1 MASKTE
7 HAHVPIL
14 IVGGGPVGS
23 LLALSLS
30 HFNQPCTL
38 VEASLTTTPWPKME
52 QINGRTMEVL
62 RTLGL
67 AEKLRNTKGVPKS
80 DAPWTVLHYTGLG
93 DPEPEF
99 SRVVGLNNS
108 RCIQMPSYFLRTL
121 ISRLPTSELLINNRT
136 MVQGPQ
142 NTTKDVS
149 SMSSR
154 RF

>member
-1 MASKTE
+1 MTSQIK
-7 HAHVPIL
+7 HARTPIL

-30 HFNQPCTL
+30 HFHQPCTL
-38 VEASLTTTPWPKME
+38 VEASLTKTPWPKME

-67 AEKLRNTKGVPKS
+67 VEKLRNINGVPKA

-99 SRVVGLNNS
+99 SRVVCLNYS
-108 RCIQMPSYFLRTL
+108 HCIEMPSHIFL
-121 ISRLPTSELLINNRT
+121 E
-136 MVQGPQ
+136 
-142 NTTKDVS
+142 S
-149 SMSSR
+149 SSLARRRASS
-154 RF
+154 